1 MLISEID
8 LKNIVINVSNS
19 PDGLD
24 FIYYLIDRF
33 GTFSSKVSLG
43 KSEFENLARTIRKE
57 QGEFILDL
65 LREYNFEKYVEL
77 QQRRSNEKC
86 QKTMN

>member
-1 MLISEID
+1 MVSELD
-8 LKNIVINVSNS
+8 LKNMVINVSNY

-24 FIYYLIDRF
+24 FIYYLLDSF
-33 GTFSSKVSLG
+33 GTFSSKVSCG
-43 KSEFENLARTIRKE
+43 KSEFENLAKTIKKE

-65 LREYNFEKYVEL
+65 IREYNFEKYVEL

-86 QKTMN
+86 LKTMN